1 MKKQILTVLLALL
14 LLLPFHI
21 ACAAQNQALEGLEIL
36 RRGFVGV
43 GDFSAEI
50 VQQKELSLM
59 RQKLVSRGVVRFK
72 KPGLFYMELFPPYA
86 SRLLLQDN
94 LLSYVLTG
102 EGVREKV
109 VLPPE
114 ESLGRW
120 FAYLE
125 RPITALPE
133 GVELSAERQGESWTL
148 HIVPRGKGG
157 VRAFHISFLAD
168 GRLQRLIIEERN
180 GDRTTLKFSRLRK
193 NVGLTARDFTLD

>member
-1 MKKQILTVLLALL
+1 MRKQSLIILLSLL
-14 LLLPFHI
+14 LQFPLHLVH
-21 ACAAQNQALEGLEIL
+21 AGQNQALEGLEIL
-36 RRGFVGV
+36 RRGFAGV
-43 GDFSAEI
+43 GDFTAEI

-72 KPGLFYMELFPPYA
+72 KPGLFYMELYPPYA

-94 LLSYVLTG
+94 LLSYALTDA
-102 EGVREKV
+102 GVREKV

-125 RPITALPE
+125 RPVTTLPV
-133 GVELSAERQGESWTL
+133 GVELTAERQGESWTL
-148 HIVPRGKGG
+148 HIAPPGKGG
-157 VRAFHISFLAD
+157 VRAFHISFMAD

-193 NVGLTARDFTLD
+193 NVGLTAKDFTLE

>member
-1 MKKQILTVLLALL
+1 MKKQISTVLISLL
-14 LLLPFHI
+14 LLLSLHT
-21 ACAAQNQALEGLEIL
+21 ARAGQNQALDGLEIL
-36 RRGFVGV
+36 RRGFAGV
-43 GDFSAEI
+43 NDFTAEI

-72 KPGLFYMELFPPYA
+72 KPGLFYMELYPPYA

-148 HIVPRGKGG
+148 HIAPRGKGG
-157 VRAFHISFLAD
+157 VRAFHISFMAD

-180 GDRTTLKFSRLRK
+180 GDRTTLKFSRVRK
-193 NVGLTARDFTLD
+193 NVGLTAKDFTLD

>member
-1 MKKQILTVLLALL
+1 MKKQPLTILLSLL
-14 LLLPFHI
+14 LLLPLH
-21 ACAAQNQALEGLEIL
+21 AAHAGQNQALEGLEIL
-36 RRGFVGV
+36 RRGFEGV
-43 GDFSAEI
+43 GDFTAEI

-72 KPGLFYMELFPPYA
+72 KPGLFYMELYPPYA

-120 FAYLE
+120 LAYLE
-125 RPITALPE
+125 RPVTALPE
-133 GVELSAERQGESWTL
+133 GVELSAERQGETWTL
-148 HIVPRGKGG
+148 HIAPRGKGG
-157 VRAFHISFLAD
+157 VRAFHITFIAD

-180 GDRTTLKFSRLRK
+180 GDRTALKFSRFRK
-193 NVGLTARDFTLD
+193 NVGLTAQDFTLE